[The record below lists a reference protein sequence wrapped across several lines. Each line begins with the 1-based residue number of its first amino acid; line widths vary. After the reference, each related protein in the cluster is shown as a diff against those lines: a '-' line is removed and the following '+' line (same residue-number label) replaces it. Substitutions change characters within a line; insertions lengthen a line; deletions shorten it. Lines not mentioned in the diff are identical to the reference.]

1 MPNKVLASRFNTL
14 KARVDKLL
22 GPATETNSS
31 SADYRFGYG
40 EAIGDNV
47 AQSSSND
54 LIDALAYKKLYMN
67 IQKVRYHQVGTAA
80 FTAEAYKVGDYLSNL
95 ANTDKVEE
103 AYTIGL
109 ETLATNMETDK
120 LLLHSTQA
128 EITVCDAAESQYNS
142 WNGSINHI
150 FTVTFTSAQ
159 ARREYFN
166 AGGKIRFQPSMS
178 YSGSQAKTLDWKNML
193 ASIGSVD
200 FGCVGTYSSNG
211 FGQEYGGIGH
221 EIMTSSY
228 QTAYFAQGGG
238 VYNPNQYRIYAMEL
252 SDSVLQFKCEF
263 NDPSYGQPD
272 ENVLAD
278 VRNDTFFV
286 RANGTAQI
294 DGTQTV
300 TVSVPQ
306 PTSSTISGL

>member
-1 MPNKVLASRFNTL
+1 
-14 KARVDKLL
+14 
-22 GPATETNSS
+22 
-31 SADYRFGYG
+31 
-40 EAIGDNV
+40 
-47 AQSSSND
+47 
-54 LIDALAYKKLYMN
+54 
-67 IQKVRYHQVGTAA
+67 
-80 FTAEAYKVGDYLSNL
+80 
-95 ANTDKVEE
+95 
-103 AYTIGL
+103 
-109 ETLATNMETDK
+109 
-120 LLLHSTQA
+120 
-128 EITVCDAAESQYNS
+128 
-142 WNGSINHI
+142 
-150 FTVTFTSAQ
+150 
-159 ARREYFN
+159 
-166 AGGKIRFQPSMS
+166 
-178 YSGSQAKTLDWKNML
+178 ML

-272 ENVLAD
+272 ESVLAD

-306 PTSSTISGL
+306 PTSSTVSGL